1 MVDNHTAPY
10 GLFILRVA
18 LGLMW
23 VAHAL
28 MKIFVFT
35 VPGFAGFLTSQGLPA
50 FLALPLILAELF
62 GGILLLAGVYARPVA
77 VLLIPIMAG
86 AMNVHIPNG
95 WSFSAPGG
103 GWEYPAFLIAA
114 SVVVAL
120 AGEGAF
126 ALKPSPLIPFIGGK
140 KSQVQRA

>member
-1 MVDNHTAPY
+1 MVDYRTAPY

-23 VAHAL
+23 VSHAL

-35 VPGFAGFLTSQGLPA
+35 VPGFAGFLASQGLPS

-95 WSFSAPGG
+95 WSFSAAGG
-103 GWEYPAFLIAA
+103 GWEYPAFLIAS

-126 ALKPSPLIPFIGGK
+126 ALKSSPLIPFIGAN
-140 KSQVQRA
+140 KSHVQRA